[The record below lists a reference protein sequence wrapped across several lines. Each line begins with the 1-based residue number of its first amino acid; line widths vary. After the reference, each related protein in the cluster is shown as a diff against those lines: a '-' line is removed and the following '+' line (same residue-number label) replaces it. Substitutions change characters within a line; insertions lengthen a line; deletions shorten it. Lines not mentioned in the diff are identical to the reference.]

1 MTQSTPTEFETYL
14 ENRIILLEKELR
26 EHETNGTI
34 TEQIKNEYTQRIMF
48 CDDALFGI
56 YLDGVKTVIE

>member
-48 CDDALFGI
+48 CDDALLGI
-56 YLDGVKTVIE
+56 YLDGVKL